1 MNPHFIVS
9 ILDEN
14 MDYDNSTGKITLPF
28 SSIYYEFIPKEDD
41 TVSYQVG
48 VMDNSIEGTLH
59 KEGGSIP
66 ENLDPKDVPLID
78 LVTPVAETISNNFPD
93 NTVVHCLMGYEP
105 EGDMEGNLY
114 NLSAEVAEEIVHD
127 FYDQIKS
134 QKEKDD
140 STINYD
146 RVLSWMEEVKDKG
159 VKNTPRTLT
168 AMIANKDGSSAVSI
182 PPVLPAFTRSSLEI
196 SDLNDNAEQSHNV

>member
-28 SSIYYEFIPKEDD
+28 SSIYYEFVPQEDD
-41 TVSYQVG
+41 TVTYHVG
-48 VMDNSIEGTLH
+48 IMDNSIEGDLH

-66 ENLDPKDVPLID
+66 ENLDPKDIPLID

-93 NTVVHCLMGYEP
+93 RSVIHSLMGYEP
-105 EGDMEGNLY
+105 EGDMEKNLY
-114 NLSAEVAEEIVHD
+114 NLSAEVAEEIARD
-127 FYDQIKS
+127 FYDQIKN
-134 QKEKDD
+134 QKEKGD
-140 STINYD
+140 STVNYD
-146 RVLSWMEEVKDKG
+146 RVISWMEEVSRNG

-168 AMIANKDGSSAVSI
+168 AMLVNKDGSSAV
-182 PPVLPAFTRSSLEI
+182 PNLPVSK
-196 SDLNDNAEQSHNV
+196 ND